1 MFVQFYE
8 NTFGEL
14 QWQVA
19 MVFTSLHE
27 ALKRVWNKKVTKGY
41 FLLDIPPSNE
51 KHLAAYNSLY
61 QYLTLF
67 TLVRN
72 PENDKG
78 KQHGENWQQTRSNSL
93 SSES

>member
-1 MFVQFYE
+1 
-8 NTFGEL
+8 
-14 QWQVA
+14 

-27 ALKRVWNKKVTKGY
+27 ALKRVRNKKVTKGY
-41 FLLDIPPSNE
+41 FLLDIPSGE
-51 KHLAAYNSLY
+51 KHVAAYNSLY